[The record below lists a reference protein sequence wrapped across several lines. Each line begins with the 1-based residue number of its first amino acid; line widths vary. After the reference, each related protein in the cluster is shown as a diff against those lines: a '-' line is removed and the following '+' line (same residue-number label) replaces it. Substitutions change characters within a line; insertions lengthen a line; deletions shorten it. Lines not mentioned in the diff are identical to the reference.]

1 MIKLCFKTGIRKQIF
16 YSDINKNM
24 GQKLQLKNYNIF
36 LVLLII
42 TINIIGIMAIGSAKE
57 SVQSRQIAGMIL
69 GVFVMLFISFFDYN
83 FILKFHWLIYGLNIA
98 LLILV
103 EVFGDSANNAQ
114 RWLMIPFIDIKFQPS
129 ELAKILL
136 ILFYAKFI
144 MDNKE
149 NLNTLKNILIMLAL
163 LAPVLILVIK
173 QPDLSTTILL
183 GVVFCMLI
191 YIGGLSRKIIMGVLA
206 VTIPAAAVFLFLVLQ
221 PDQHL
226 IKDYQQRRI
235 LAWLD
240 PEEYAL
246 TDAWQTENSITAIGS
261 GKLTGKGLDN
271 NEVSSVIN
279 GNYISEAQTDFIFAV
294 IGEEMGF
301 IGCASVIILLMVIAG
316 VCFYMGIKAGD
327 TAGELICFGVGTI
340 VGVQSFLNISVTTGL
355 TPNTG
360 VPLPFVSYG
369 LTSLVSLYIG
379 MGFVLSV
386 GLHRKE
392 PPRKTTELGQISSE
406 I

>member
-1 MIKLCFKTGIRKQIF
+1 
-16 YSDINKNM
+16 M

-57 SVQSRQIAGMIL
+57 SVQSRQIVGMIL
-69 GVFVMLFISFFDYN
+69 GVFVMFFISFFDYN
-83 FILKFHWLIYGLNIA
+83 LILKFHWLIYGLNIA

-163 LAPVLILVIK
+163 LAPVLILVVK

-327 TAGELICFGVGTI
+327 MAGELICFGVGTI

>member
-1 MIKLCFKTGIRKQIF
+1 M
-16 YSDINKNM
+16 N
-24 GQKLQLKNYNIF
+24 QKIQLKNYNVF

-57 SVQSRQIAGMIL
+57 SVQSRQVAGMIL
-69 GVFVMLFISFFDYN
+69 GVFLMFFISFFNYN
-83 FILKFHWLIYGLNIA
+83 LILKFHWLIYGLNIA
-98 LLILV
+98 LLLLV
-103 EVFGDSANNAQ
+103 EIFGDSANNAQ

-191 YIGGLSRKIIMGVLA
+191 YVGGLSRKIIMGVLA

-301 IGCASVIILLMVIAG
+301 IGCSSVIILLMVISG
-316 VCFYMGIKAGD
+316 VCFYMGMKAGD

-386 GLHRKE
+386 GLHRKD

>member
-1 MIKLCFKTGIRKQIF
+1 
-16 YSDINKNM
+16 M

-69 GVFVMLFISFFDYN
+69 GVFVMFFISFFDYN
-83 FILKFHWLIYGLNIA
+83 LILKFHWLIYGLNIA

-163 LAPVLILVIK
+163 LAPVLILVVK

>member
-1 MIKLCFKTGIRKQIF
+1 
-16 YSDINKNM
+16 M
-24 GQKLQLKNYNIF
+24 GQKLQLKNYNVF

-69 GVFVMLFISFFDYN
+69 GVFVMFFISFFDYN
-83 FILKFHWLIYGLNIA
+83 LILKFHWLIYGLNIA

-163 LAPVLILVIK
+163 LAPVLILVVK

>member
-1 MIKLCFKTGIRKQIF
+1 M
-16 YSDINKNM
+16 N
-24 GQKLQLKNYNIF
+24 QKLQLKNYNVF

-42 TINIIGIMAIGSAKE
+42 TINIIGILAIGSAKE
-57 SVQSRQIAGMIL
+57 SVQSRQVAGMIL
-69 GVFVMLFISFFDYN
+69 GVFLMFFISFFNYN
-83 FILKFHWLIYGLNIA
+83 LILKFHWLIYGLNIA
-98 LLILV
+98 LLLLV
-103 EVFGDSANNAQ
+103 EIFGDSANNAQ

-163 LAPVLILVIK
+163 LAPVLILVVK

-206 VTIPAAAVFLFLVLQ
+206 VTIPAAAIFLFLVLQ

-301 IGCASVIILLMVIAG
+301 IGCASVIMLLMLISG

-386 GLHRKE
+386 GLHRKD

>member
-1 MIKLCFKTGIRKQIF
+1 
-16 YSDINKNM
+16 M

-57 SVQSRQIAGMIL
+57 SVQSRQIVGMIL
-69 GVFVMLFISFFDYN
+69 GVFVMFFISFFDYN
-83 FILKFHWLIYGLNIA
+83 LILKFHWLIYGLNIA

-163 LAPVLILVIK
+163 LAPVLILVVK

>member
-1 MIKLCFKTGIRKQIF
+1 
-16 YSDINKNM
+16 M

-57 SVQSRQIAGMIL
+57 SVQSRQIVGMIL
-69 GVFVMLFISFFDYN
+69 GVFVMFFISFFDYN
-83 FILKFHWLIYGLNIA
+83 LILKFHWLIYGLNIA

-183 GVVFCMLI
+183 GMVFCMLI

>member
-1 MIKLCFKTGIRKQIF
+1 
-16 YSDINKNM
+16 M

-57 SVQSRQIAGMIL
+57 SVQSRQIVGMIL
-69 GVFVMLFISFFDYN
+69 GVFMMFFISFFDYN
-83 FILKFHWLIYGLNIA
+83 LILKFHWLIYGLNIA

-163 LAPVLILVIK
+163 LAPVLILVVK

-340 VGVQSFLNISVTTGL
+340 IGVQSFLNISVTTGL

>member
-1 MIKLCFKTGIRKQIF
+1 
-16 YSDINKNM
+16 M

-69 GVFVMLFISFFDYN
+69 GVFVMFFISFFDYN
-83 FILKFHWLIYGLNIA
+83 LILKFHWLIYGLNIA

-114 RWLMIPFIDIKFQPS
+114 RWLMLPFIDIKFQPS

-163 LAPVLILVIK
+163 LAPVLILVVK

>member
-1 MIKLCFKTGIRKQIF
+1 
-16 YSDINKNM
+16 M
-24 GQKLQLKNYNIF
+24 GQKFQLKNYNIF

-57 SVQSRQIAGMIL
+57 SVQSRQAAGMIL
-69 GVFVMLFISFFDYN
+69 GVFLMLFISFFDYN
-83 FILKFHWLIYGLNIA
+83 LILKFHWLIYGLNIA
-98 LLILV
+98 LLLLV
-103 EVFGDSANNAQ
+103 EIFGDSANNAQ
-114 RWLMIPFIDIKFQPS
+114 RWLMIPFVDIKFQPS

-149 NLNTLKNILIMLAL
+149 NLNTLKNILIMLAF

-191 YIGGLSRKIIMGVLA
+191 YVGGLSRKIIMGVLA
-206 VTIPAAAVFLFLVLQ
+206 VTIPAAAIFLFLVLQ

-301 IGCASVIILLMVIAG
+301 IGCSSVIILLMVISG

-386 GLHRKE
+386 GLHRKD

>member
-1 MIKLCFKTGIRKQIF
+1 M
-16 YSDINKNM
+16 N
-24 GQKLQLKNYNIF
+24 QKLQLKNYNVF

-42 TINIIGIMAIGSAKE
+42 TINIIGILAIGSAKE
-57 SVQSRQIAGMIL
+57 SVQSRQVAGMIL
-69 GVFVMLFISFFDYN
+69 GVFLMLFISFFNYN
-83 FILKFHWLIYGLNIA
+83 LILKFHWLIYGLNIA
-98 LLILV
+98 LLLLV
-103 EVFGDSANNAQ
+103 EIFGDSANNAQ

-163 LAPVLILVIK
+163 LAPVLILVVK

-206 VTIPAAAVFLFLVLQ
+206 VTIPAAAIFLFLVLQ

-301 IGCASVIILLMVIAG
+301 IGCASVIMLLMLISG

-386 GLHRKE
+386 GLHRKD

>member
-1 MIKLCFKTGIRKQIF
+1 
-16 YSDINKNM
+16 M

-69 GVFVMLFISFFDYN
+69 GVFVMFFISFFDYN
-83 FILKFHWLIYGLNIA
+83 LILKFHWLIYGLNIA

>member
-1 MIKLCFKTGIRKQIF
+1 M
-16 YSDINKNM
+16 N
-24 GQKLQLKNYNIF
+24 QKLQLKNYNVF

-42 TINIIGIMAIGSAKE
+42 AINIIGILAIGSAKE
-57 SVQSRQIAGMIL
+57 SVQSRQLAGMIL
-69 GVFVMLFISFFDYN
+69 GVFLMLFISFFDYN
-83 FILKFHWLIYGLNIA
+83 FVLKFHWPIYGLNIA
-98 LLILV
+98 LLLLV
-103 EVFGDSANNAQ
+103 EIFGDSANNAQ
-114 RWLMIPFIDIKFQPS
+114 RWLMIPFVDIKFQPS

-301 IGCASVIILLMVIAG
+301 VGCASVIILLMTIAG
-316 VCFYMGIKAGD
+316 VCFYMGIQAGD

-386 GLHRKE
+386 GLHRKD

>member
-1 MIKLCFKTGIRKQIF
+1 
-16 YSDINKNM
+16 M

-340 VGVQSFLNISVTTGL
+340 VGVQRFLNISVTTGL

>member
-1 MIKLCFKTGIRKQIF
+1 
-16 YSDINKNM
+16 M

-57 SVQSRQIAGMIL
+57 SVQSRQIVGMIL
-69 GVFVMLFISFFDYN
+69 GVFVMFFISFFDYN
-83 FILKFHWLIYGLNIA
+83 LILKFHWLIYGLNIA

-149 NLNTLKNILIMLAL
+149 NLNTLKNILVMLAL
-163 LAPVLILVIK
+163 LAPVLILVVK

>member
-1 MIKLCFKTGIRKQIF
+1 M
-16 YSDINKNM
+16 N
-24 GQKLQLKNYNIF
+24 QKLQLKNYNVF

-57 SVQSRQIAGMIL
+57 SVQSRQVAGMIL
-69 GVFVMLFISFFDYN
+69 GVFLMFFISFFNYN
-83 FILKFHWLIYGLNIA
+83 LILKFHWLIYGLNIA
-98 LLILV
+98 LLLLV
-103 EVFGDSANNAQ
+103 EIFGDSANNAQ

-149 NLNTLKNILIMLAL
+149 NLNTLKSILIMLAL
-163 LAPVLILVIK
+163 LAPVLILVVK

-206 VTIPAAAVFLFLVLQ
+206 VTIPAAAIFLFLVLQ

-301 IGCASVIILLMVIAG
+301 IGCASVIMLLMLISG

-386 GLHRKE
+386 GLHRKD

>member
-1 MIKLCFKTGIRKQIF
+1 MT
-16 YSDINKNM
+16 
-24 GQKLQLKNYNIF
+24 QKLQLKNYNVF

-42 TINIIGIMAIGSAKE
+42 TINIIGILAIGSAKE
-57 SVQSRQIAGMIL
+57 SVQSRQIVGMIL
-69 GVFVMLFISFFDYN
+69 GVFLMFFISFFDYN
-83 FILKFHWLIYGLNIA
+83 IFLKFHWGIYGLNIV
-98 LLILV
+98 LLFLV
-103 EVFGDSANNAQ
+103 EIFGDSANNAQ
-114 RWLMIPFIDIKFQPS
+114 RWLMIPFVEIKFQPS

-163 LAPVLILVIK
+163 LAPMLILVIK

-191 YIGGLSRKIIMGVLA
+191 YVGGLSRKIIMGVLA
-206 VTIPAAAVFLFLVLQ
+206 VTIPAAAIFLFLVLQ
-221 PDQHL
+221 PDQHI

-261 GKLTGKGLDN
+261 GKLTGKGIDN

-301 IGCASVIILLMVIAG
+301 IGCASVIILLMSIAG

-327 TAGELICFGVGTI
+327 TAGELICFGVGTL

>member
-1 MIKLCFKTGIRKQIF
+1 
-16 YSDINKNM
+16 M

-57 SVQSRQIAGMIL
+57 SVQSRQIVGMIL
-69 GVFVMLFISFFDYN
+69 GVFVMFFISFFDYN
-83 FILKFHWLIYGLNIA
+83 LILKFHWLIYGLNIA

-163 LAPVLILVIK
+163 LAPVLILVVK

-206 VTIPAAAVFLFLVLQ
+206 VTIPVAAVFLFLVLQ

>member
-1 MIKLCFKTGIRKQIF
+1 MT
-16 YSDINKNM
+16 
-24 GQKLQLKNYNIF
+24 QKLQLKNYNVF

-42 TINIIGIMAIGSAKE
+42 TINIIGILAIGSAKE
-57 SVQSRQIAGMIL
+57 SVQSRQIVGMIL
-69 GVFVMLFISFFDYN
+69 GVFLMFFISFFDYN
-83 FILKFHWLIYGLNIA
+83 IFLKFHWVIYGLNIV
-98 LLILV
+98 LLFLV
-103 EVFGDSANNAQ
+103 EIFGDSANNAQ
-114 RWLMIPFIDIKFQPS
+114 RWLMIPFVEIKFQPS

-163 LAPVLILVIK
+163 LAPMLILVIK

-191 YIGGLSRKIIMGVLA
+191 YVGGLSRKIIMGVLA
-206 VTIPAAAVFLFLVLQ
+206 VTIPAAAIFLFLVLQ
-221 PDQHL
+221 PDQHI

-261 GKLTGKGLDN
+261 GKLTGKGIDN

-301 IGCASVIILLMVIAG
+301 IGCASVIILLMSIAG

-327 TAGELICFGVGTI
+327 TAGELICFGVGTL

>member
-1 MIKLCFKTGIRKQIF
+1 
-16 YSDINKNM
+16 M

-69 GVFVMLFISFFDYN
+69 GVFVMFFISFFDYN
-83 FILKFHWLIYGLNIA
+83 LILKFHWLIYGLNIA

-183 GVVFCMLI
+183 GMVFCMLI